1 MFQTTNQLWC
11 WLKDI
16 PLKGWL
22 MESYPEPWS
31 ITKRIF
37 PTSGIDPK
45 STRKKHVWLR
55 IAMNKL
61 MSTVICRYESTIIDS
76 YLRDSQGAGPKN
88 KWSQHISATQ
98 MVPIRSPV
106 SPNPG
111 WPFTTDDPDQ
121 NGWPC
126 SCGRRN
132 HQIPEKSG
140 RLRSTFEGEKI
151 WGVKH
156 DSWDIGVNHEI

>member
-45 STRKKHVWLR
+45 STGKKHVWLR

-76 YLRDSQGAGPKN
+76 YLRVQARKISDLSISQLLKWFPLDRQSRRIQGGHSQRTTLIRMDGLVAAAGVTTKSPK
-88 KWSQHISATQ
+88 K
-98 MVPIRSPV
+98 V
-106 SPNPG
+106 G
-111 WPFTTDDPDQ
+111 
-121 NGWPC
+121 G
-126 SCGRRN
+126 CGRHLKVR
-132 HQIPEKSG
+132 
-140 RLRSTFEGEKI
+140 RFE
-151 WGVKH
+151 V
-156 DSWDIGVNHEI
+156 